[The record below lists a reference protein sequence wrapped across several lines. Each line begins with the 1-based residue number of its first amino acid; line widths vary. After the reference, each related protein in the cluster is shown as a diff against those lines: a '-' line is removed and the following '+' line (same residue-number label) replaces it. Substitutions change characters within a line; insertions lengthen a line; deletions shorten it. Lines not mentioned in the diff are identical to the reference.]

1 MIAKRGG
8 HRRALANI
16 GRAAR
21 RNQAGSIAGLL
32 LLVMIGAAL
41 LAPWIA
47 PEDPVTMSPLDRLR
61 GPGEGG
67 LLGGDLFGRD
77 VLSRVLYGARISLV
91 VGASSVLVSAV
102 VGTALGLIAGY
113 AGGTPDYV
121 IMRVMDVL
129 FAFPAVLLAI
139 LIVAVFAPGFTSIVI
154 AIAVVYTPIFA
165 RVVRGST
172 LMLKHVEYVQA
183 AVASGAPSWRIILR
197 HLLPNVTAPILVQLT
212 LSLSGAIILE
222 AALSFLGLGAVPPTP
237 SLGSMLSEN
246 RVYMELAPWTVLYP
260 GLALALLVFSI
271 NLAGDAI
278 RDLLDPRL
286 RTEG

>member
-8 HRRALANI
+8 HRRALASI

-21 RNQAGSIAGLL
+21 RNQAGFIAGLL

-77 VLSRVLYGARISLV
+77 VLSRVLYGARISLI

-121 IMRVMDVL
+121 ITRVMNVL

-139 LIVAVFAPGFTSIVI
+139 LIVAVFSPGFTSIVI

-172 LMLKHVEYVQA
+172 LTLKHVEYVQA
-183 AVASGAPSWRIILR
+183 AVASGAPTWRIILR

>member
-1 MIAKRGG
+1 MIGNRGDQ
-8 HRRALANI
+8 RRVLRSV

-21 RNQAGSIAGLL
+21 HNRAGFIAGLL
-32 LLVMIGAAL
+32 LLILIGAAF
-41 LAPWIA
+41 LAPWVA
-47 PEDPVTMSPLDRLR
+47 PENPVTMSPLNRLR

-102 VGTALGLIAGY
+102 IGTALGLIAGY
-113 AGGTPDYV
+113 AGGGADYG

-139 LIVAVFAPGFTSIVI
+139 LIVAVFNPGFTSIVI

-172 LMLKHVEYVQA
+172 LTLKHVEYVQA
-183 AVASGAPSWRIILR
+183 AVASGAPTGRIILR
-197 HLLPNVTAPILVQLT
+197 HLLPNVAAPILVQLT

>member
-1 MIAKRGG
+1 MIAEEVR
-8 HRRALANI
+8 HHPSLAAV

-21 RNQAGSIAGLL
+21 HNQAGFAAGLL
-32 LLVMIGAAL
+32 LLALIGAAL

-47 PEDPVTMSPLDRLR
+47 PEDPVVMSPLDRLR

-91 VGASSVLVSAV
+91 VGASSVTVSALI
-102 VGTALGLIAGY
+102 GTMLGLVAGY
-113 AGGTPDYV
+113 AGGWAEYL
-121 IMRVMDVL
+121 IMRIMDVL

-139 LIVAVFAPGFTSIVI
+139 LIVAVFEPGFTSIVV

-172 LMLKHVEYVQA
+172 LALKNVEYVQA
-183 AVASGAPSWRIILR
+183 AVASGATAGRVVVR

-260 GLALALLVFSI
+260 GLALALLVFGI
-271 NLAGDAI
+271 NLVGDAV

-286 RTEG
+286 RTEA

>member
-1 MIAKRGG
+1 MIADQTGRS
-8 HRRALANI
+8 RSVV
-16 GRAAR
+16 RAAR
-21 RNQAGSIAGLL
+21 RNRAGFVAGLL
-32 LLVMIGAAL
+32 LLTLIVAAF

-47 PEDPVTMSPLDRLR
+47 PEDPVSMSPLDRLR

-67 LLGGDLFGRD
+67 LLGGDVFGRD
-77 VLSRVLYGARISLV
+77 VLSRVLYGARISLL
-91 VGASSVLVSAV
+91 VGAASVAISAIAGSVLGLLSGYI
-102 VGTALGLIAGY
+102 GTWVE
-113 AGGTPDYV
+113 YV

-139 LIVAVFAPGFTSIVI
+139 LIVAVFEPGYTSIVI

-172 LMLKHVEYVQA
+172 LALKHVEYVQA
-183 AVASGAPSWRIILR
+183 AVASGASTSRIIMR

-260 GLALALLVFSI
+260 GLTLALLVFGI
-271 NLAGDAI
+271 NLVGDAV

-286 RTEG
+286 RTEA

>member
-1 MIAKRGG
+1 M
-8 HRRALANI
+8 
-16 GRAAR
+16 
-21 RNQAGSIAGLL
+21 
-32 LLVMIGAAL
+32 
-41 LAPWIA
+41 
-47 PEDPVTMSPLDRLR
+47 
-61 GPGEGG
+61 
-67 LLGGDLFGRD
+67 
-77 VLSRVLYGARISLV
+77 
-91 VGASSVLVSAV
+91 
-102 VGTALGLIAGY
+102 
-113 AGGTPDYV
+113 
-121 IMRVMDVL
+121 
-129 FAFPAVLLAI
+129 
-139 LIVAVFAPGFTSIVI
+139 
-154 AIAVVYTPIFA
+154 VYTPIFA

-172 LMLKHVEYVQA
+172 LTLKHVEYVRA
-183 AVASGAPSWRIILR
+183 AVASGASTGRIILR

-271 NLAGDAI
+271 NLVGDAV

>member
-1 MIAKRGG
+1 MIAASSGR
-8 HRRALANI
+8 RRALI
-16 GRAAR
+16 SVGRAVR
-21 RNQAGSIAGLL
+21 HNRAGSVAGLL
-32 LLVMIGAAL
+32 LLLLIGGAL

-47 PEDPVTMSPLDRLR
+47 PEDPVTMSPLERLR

-91 VGASSVLVSAV
+91 VGASSVIVSAIA
-102 VGTALGLIAGY
+102 GTTLGLIAGY
-113 AGGTPDYV
+113 AGGGADYG

-139 LIVAVFAPGFTSIVI
+139 LIVAVFDPGFTSIVI

-172 LMLKHVEYVQA
+172 LTLKHVEYVQA
-183 AVASGAPSWRIILR
+183 AVASGAPTGRIILH

-271 NLAGDAI
+271 NLVGDAV